1 MELNKEQKIKLKNK
15 LISFSEEL
23 GRMISGKNIDLN
35 IPLASNYN
43 TYGGLELH
51 VHNTYFG
58 FTTNKTR
65 FITIYSVNAREDSDN
80 VYCLWKYKNDYVSYY
95 TPFILDILMNK
106 EKIMRLVK
114 EKIQYNDDLLDS
126 ILGE

>member
-1 MELNKEQKIKLKNK
+1 MELSNEQKIKLKNK

-23 GRMISGKNIDLN
+23 GEMIKGKNIDLD

-43 TYGGLELH
+43 TYGGLELK

-65 FITIYSVNAREDSDN
+65 CITIYSLSYREDSDN
-80 VYCLWKYKNDYVSYY
+80 IYCRWKYQNNGIGYY
-95 TPFILDILMNK
+95 APFVLDILMNK

-114 EKIQYNDDLLDS
+114 EKIQYNDDLLNEL
-126 ILGE
+126 LGE

>member
-1 MELNKEQKIKLKNK
+1 MNLSKEQKEKMKNK
-15 LISFSEEL
+15 LISFAEEL
-23 GRMISGKNIDLN
+23 GEMINGKNIDLD
-35 IPLASNYN
+35 IPLTSNYN
-43 TYGGLELH
+43 TYGGLELK

-65 FITIYSVNAREDSDN
+65 FITIYSVNVREDDDN

-106 EKIMRLVK
+106 DKILRVVK
-114 EKIQYNDDLLDS
+114 EKIQYNDNLLDS
-126 ILGE
+126 ILND

>member
-1 MELNKEQKIKLKNK
+1 MNLSKEQKEKMKNK
-15 LISFSEEL
+15 LISFAEEL
-23 GRMISGKNIDLN
+23 GEMINGKNIDLD
-35 IPLASNYN
+35 IPLTSNYN
-43 TYGGLELH
+43 TYGGLELK

-65 FITIYSVNAREDSDN
+65 FITIYSANAREDDDN

-106 EKIMRLVK
+106 DKILRVVK
-114 EKIQYNDDLLDS
+114 EKIQYNDNLLDS
-126 ILGE
+126 ILND